1 MKLDLCKMLGVKE
14 EEEFKINNS
23 GYMYKIIDN
32 EIYFKGKNLNW
43 IKSCILLNDIK
54 EIIKLSKK
62 LSDKVIDFIKILD
75 SKWKWLAKDEDGDI
89 YLYTDKPYK
98 NECDYTWD
106 IDGDK
111 EDEDYFYIN
120 HLIDDEFNFLSW
132 KDEEPFDITP
142 YK

>member
-23 GYMYKIIDN
+23 NYMYKIIDN
-32 EIYFKGKNLNW
+32 EIYFKGKNINW

-54 EIIKLSKK
+54 EIIKLPKK

-98 NECDYTWD
+98 SEYDYMWD

-111 EDEDYFYIN
+111 EDEDYCYIN

-132 KDEEPFDITP
+132 EDEKPFDITP